1 VFVSLGWKATE
12 RAMSSSTEADGTFS
26 ATDLRRRMAE
36 REGRRAAEQVQQM
49 NERQARQKA
58 VL

>member
-1 VFVSLGWKATE
+1 
-12 RAMSSSTEADGTFS
+12 MSSSTEADGTFS